1 MMKSY
6 KPFLPALIVGVMLV
20 GVGIHARAQGPGGP
34 GGGPGRGPGGP
45 GGPEQFLFAQL
56 SLTDAQ
62 KEQVKSIRESAR
74 AASEPFREQLKTVRD
89 EIQAATANGAFD
101 EATVRAI
108 AAKAAPAEVELAV
121 IDARTRAA
129 VYNVLTPEQRT
140 KLAALQAE
148 FEQRRGGPRPNR
160 S

>member
-1 MMKSY
+1 MKSN
-6 KPFLPALIVGVMLV
+6 KPLLPALIAGVMLV
-20 GVGIHARAQGPGGP
+20 GVGIAARAQGPGRP
-34 GGGPGRGPGGP
+34 GGGPGRGP

-62 KEQVKSIRESAR
+62 KEQIKSIRESAR
-74 AASEPFREQLKTVRD
+74 TASEPFREQLKVVRD

-101 EATVRAI
+101 EAAVRAI

-148 FEQRRGGPRPNR
+148 FEQRRGGQRPNR